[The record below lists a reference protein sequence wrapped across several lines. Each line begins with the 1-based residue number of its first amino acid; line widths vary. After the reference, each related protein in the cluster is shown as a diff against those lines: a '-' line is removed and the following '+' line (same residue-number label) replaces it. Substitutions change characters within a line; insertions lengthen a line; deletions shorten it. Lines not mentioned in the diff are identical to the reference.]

1 MLINKFTKPKDVI
14 DYINTLD
21 SYRGYV
27 QFSNRPLMPKDI
39 FEDKDPMVATEEQG
53 FVYEA
58 HFCNDVESIMIRQ
71 INAEWVVS
79 KTDISKVEDK
89 DMNLYALEKTSHLQ
103 NLKVNWVKMA
113 QIWKSKADELC
124 EGMEVM
130 KLEKVVFVGF
140 EKDKKG
146 ERND

>member
-1 MLINKFTKPKDVI
+1 MELNMRKSRTEII
-14 DYINTLD
+14 EYINALKG
-21 SYRGYV
+21 YEGYV
-27 QFSNRPLMPKDI
+27 QFSDKPLRECDVFEGLQDI
-39 FEDKDPMVATEEQG
+39 SLSLTDG